1 MQAGLGSSVPGDMVT
16 PTTLF
21 ICSIIMLL
29 STKCVIIT
37 SVFNKIQCFIKKFIL
52 SFVQNGCELQ

>member
-1 MQAGLGSSVPGDMVT
+1 MQAGLGSSVLGDMVT

-21 ICSIIMLL
+21 ICSIITLL

-52 SFVQNGCELQ
+52 SFVQNGSEL